1 MNYQIKLPSIMLIL
15 SFILLALSESFA
27 QDPWIAPEGAIN
39 MRNPIASD
47 ASSIK
52 SGGKIFKSVCWTCH
66 GTTGVGDGPAA
77 AGLNPKPGNLKS
89 DVFQAQTDGAIFW
102 KISEGRGAMSAYK
115 TALTTTQRWQL
126 VNYLRTLNQ

>member
-1 MNYQIKLPSIMLIL
+1 MLML
-15 SFILLALSESFA
+15 SFILLAVSESFG
-27 QDPWIAPEGAIN
+27 QDPWIAPESAIN

-52 SGGKIFKSVCWTCH
+52 SGGKIFQSVCWTCH
-66 GTTGVGDGPAA
+66 GATGVGDGPAA
-77 AGLNPKPGNLKS
+77 TGLNPKPGNLKS
-89 DVFQAQTDGAIFW
+89 DAFQAQTDGAIFW